1 MLNARRDTGSSTLEE
16 LTEQECLQLVGPGG
30 IGRVAFGGAAG
41 PTVFPVNYR
50 LVDGRVVFRIRKG
63 GTMDQSLQSGIDDL
77 EVKIAF
83 QVDHVDEES
92 REGWSVLIQ
101 GPAHHVT
108 EDELRAASADVES
121 WAGDDRDHYVR
132 IAPQRVTGRRINR
145 I

>member
-1 MLNARRDTGSSTLEE
+1 MNAERETGASTLEE
-16 LTEQECLQLVGPGG
+16 LTEQECYERIEPGG
-30 IGRVAFGGAAG
+30 IGRVAFGGAPG

-50 LVDGRVVFRIRKG
+50 LIDGQVVFRIRKG

-83 QVDHVDEES
+83 QIDRIDEQNH
-92 REGWSVLIQ
+92 EGWSVLIQ
-101 GPAHHVT
+101 GPAHHVS
-108 EDELRAASADVES
+108 EDELRGATADVHS

-132 IAPQRVTGRRINR
+132 IAPLSVTGRKINR